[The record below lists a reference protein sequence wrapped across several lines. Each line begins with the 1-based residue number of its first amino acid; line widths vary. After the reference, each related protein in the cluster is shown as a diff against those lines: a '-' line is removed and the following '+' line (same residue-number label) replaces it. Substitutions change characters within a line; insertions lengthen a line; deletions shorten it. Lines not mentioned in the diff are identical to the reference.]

1 MEVWLDGEQ
10 RAGNGWGL
18 KNGVWLVCLG
28 MDTAAWSPERPE
40 DGVYTLRLYRADG
53 SLLEEQSGT
62 LPEK

>member
-1 MEVWLDGEQ
+1 MNVPEETERAEVE
-10 RAGNGWGL
+10 
-18 KNGVWLVCLG
+18 VWLVCLG

-62 LPEK
+62 LPEE